1 MFDEESAPCSMT
13 TFGSFGENMT
23 VYDIKKRIQDRFG
36 YPVDAQM
43 LKLGNIL
50 LVDTYPIKSI
60 PSDESQR
67 FPEKAVHKSQGRE
80 KGRILHLRLCKKQCI
95 LKI

>member
-23 VYDIKKRIQDRFG
+23 VYDIKKRIKDRFG